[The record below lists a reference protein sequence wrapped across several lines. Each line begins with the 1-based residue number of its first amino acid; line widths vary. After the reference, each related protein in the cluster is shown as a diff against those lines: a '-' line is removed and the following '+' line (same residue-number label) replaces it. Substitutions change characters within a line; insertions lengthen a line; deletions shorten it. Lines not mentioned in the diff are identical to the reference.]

1 MASAYHLSRKLQ
13 KDVLNKMRESRLPQY
28 PNAYPRGNV
37 FFVDGTS
44 GDNSSEGRTWGSAF
58 KTITYALT
66 KCTSSQHDI
75 IYVVRDTG
83 FGGLEDTPITIA
95 KHQIHLLGLDGLQS
109 DSLHRPVS
117 KPVINYGGDTAGLL
131 ITGNGV
137 EVAGFDI
144 GGGDAEGEA
153 CIEIGTAAPW
163 DVCIHD
169 CVFGYITTHGYDG
182 IRGGGPYLTVYD
194 CLFGKV
200 NDRDG
205 IRIETNAT
213 RGFLGLRGHGNMF
226 REVVGIGI
234 NCVGAAV
241 LGGIFDNVF
250 SLPSF
255 TKGKAITFANSNAT
269 GAIVDGNHAHH
280 QDSDCQHNNPY
291 VDTGTNTWLLN
302 HQGWKA
308 TAPDTSV

>member
-1 MASAYHLSRKLQ
+1 MSSYSYLRRKLA
-13 KDVLNKMRESRLPQY
+13 KKTLLDMYESRLPQY

-44 GDNSSEGRTWGSAF
+44 GSNSYGGKTWDHAF

-66 KCTSSQHDI
+66 KCTSWQHDI
-75 IYVVRDTG
+75 IYVVRETG

-95 KHQIHLLGLDGLQS
+95 KHQIHLIALDSPQ
-109 DSLHRPVS
+109 RPCA
-117 KPVINYGGDTAGLL
+117 KPVINYGGTEAGLL

-144 GGGDAEGEA
+144 GGGDAAGDA

-163 DVCIHD
+163 DICIHD
-169 CVFGYITTHGYDG
+169 CVFGYINTHGYDG
-182 IRGGGPYLTVYD
+182 IRGGGPYMIIYD

-213 RGFLGLRGHGNMF
+213 RGFIGLPGHGNIF
-226 REVVGIGI
+226 RE
-234 NCVGAAV
+234 CVGQGIDIVGPAV
-241 LGGIFDNVF
+241 LGGIHDNRF
-250 SLPSF
+250 SV
-255 TKGKAITFANSNAT
+255 TDDEIGEAIYFKHANSSGCYIAGNQVGEGQAAMGTVPYCDLGGNDWGLNYYDIRAIMPNTT
-269 GAIVDGNHAHH
+269 G
-280 QDSDCQHNNPY
+280 S
-291 VDTGTNTWLLN
+291 
-302 HQGWKA
+302 
-308 TAPDTSV
+308 